1 MASVGDL
8 GASGGGSGPSVG
20 VSEAFDEDLRPS
32 VADLGAS
39 GRGLAVEDLAAFVV
53 GSVDAGVG

>member
-1 MASVGDL
+1 MASV
-8 GASGGGSGPSVG
+8 GGSGPSVG
-20 VSEAFDEDLRPS
+20 VLEAFDEDLKPS

-53 GSVDAGVG
+53 DSVDAGGG